1 MLTLHKRLLELA
13 YAKEQQLIQNDMVA
27 FSTLVKE
34 EAKLVRQ
41 ISQKEAERL
50 QGTYELDDEEIEE
63 LRPVLFELKRQNELN
78 ATLLEQSLHYINW
91 HLDMLMPEAD
101 DFTYGQQAFETR
113 SFSRDV

>member
-1 MLTLHKRLLELA
+1 MLTLHTRLLELA
-13 YAKEQQLIQNDMVA
+13 YEKEQVLINGDMPA
-27 FSTLVKE
+27 FTALVKE

-41 ISQKEAERL
+41 IAQKEAERL
-50 QGTYELDDEEIEE
+50 QGLLVLDDEEKEA

-78 ATLLEQSLHYINW
+78 AALLEQSLNYINW
-91 HLDMLMPEAD
+91 HLDMLMPDAD

>member
-13 YAKEQQLIQNDMVA
+13 YEKKQLLIRNDMAA
-27 FSTLVKE
+27 FSALVKE

-41 ISQKEAERL
+41 ISQKETERL
-50 QGTYELDDEEIEE
+50 QGTVVLDDEEKEE
-63 LRPVLFELKRQNELN
+63 LRTVVFELKRKNELN
-78 ATLLEQSLHYINW
+78 AQLLEQSLRYITW

>member
-41 ISQKEAERL
+41 ISQ
-50 QGTYELDDEEIEE
+50 
-63 LRPVLFELKRQNELN
+63 
-78 ATLLEQSLHYINW
+78 
-91 HLDMLMPEAD
+91 
-101 DFTYGQQAFETR
+101 
-113 SFSRDV
+113 